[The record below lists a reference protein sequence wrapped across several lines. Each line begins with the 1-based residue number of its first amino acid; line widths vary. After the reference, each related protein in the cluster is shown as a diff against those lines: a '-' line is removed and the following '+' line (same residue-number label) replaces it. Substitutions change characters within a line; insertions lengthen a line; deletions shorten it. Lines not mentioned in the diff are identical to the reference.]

1 MKTTVYQ
8 KNSHFDQVGQRLP
21 CSLHETKEQIT
32 AGLAARLRRHANQRL
47 TDTGFTQAAAWEL
60 EVYTMDADE
69 KPADRAYSVRF
80 LNEKGGYVEVVGILT
95 NNGRPVLDHG
105 FAIGT
110 EN

>member
-60 EVYTMDADE
+60 EAYTINADE
-69 KPADRAYSVRF
+69 KPADRACSVRF
-80 LNEKGGYVEVVGILT
+80 LNEKGGYVDVVGILT